1 MRSPKR
7 AEELVAGVGDYLWG
21 MKSPERAE
29 ERVVAG
35 NTDLWGMKS
44 PERAEERVVAGN
56 PPGAADTARDR
67 LPRPRLFM
75 C

>member
-7 AEELVAGVGDYLWG
+7 AEELD
-21 MKSPERAE
+21 
-29 ERVVAG
+29 
-35 NTDLWGMKS
+35 TDLWGMKS

>member
-7 AEELVAGVGDYLWG
+7 AEELVAGVGDY
-21 MKSPERAE
+21 
-29 ERVVAG
+29 
-35 NTDLWGMKS
+35 LWGMKS